1 MAIDRRR
8 LLAELPLPLR
18 RDAGELEAIGIAIA
32 VEDAFAVTL
41 AEETL
46 TVTHL
51 RTIEAIEHLLDE
63 YGFDG
68 RGPEERSS
76 DEHSRDVDEF
86 GADEYGT
93 GS

>member
-1 MAIDRRR
+1 MAIDPRR

-46 TVTHL
+46 TVAHL
-51 RTIEAIEHLLDE
+51 GTSEAIEHLLDE
-63 YGFDG
+63 HGFDV
-68 RGPEERSS
+68 RDPEEHSS
-76 DEHSRDVDEF
+76 DEHSRDVDEL
-86 GADEYGT
+86 GVDEHGT